1 MADKTGGLDP
11 KSYQQAIK
19 AVEELTNKQKALG
32 KTMDGLKASWNGIS
46 STIFGISGADWWE
59 KVPKTTE
66 ELLKDAE
73 LIKEMENNLKGV
85 GKTLDASVNDSI
97 KRMTVG
103 ITGLESNLNG
113 FANSFK
119 GQSDIIGTM
128 LKDASGNF
136 SLEEASQALGLI
148 QKKSKDLGSLSIDD
162 REKLNKL
169 IEKSKLDEEDITKM
183 LEDSQKKSEEFYQ
196 ILLKQMPEL
205 NNIEDESMKKKL
217 LIALANK
224 DISGFLDEHQEKGL
238 MVLATQKQIYDDVAD
253 QADEYLKIN
262 KQVKEMTKEL
272 SKTEKEV
279 FKVKN
284 GLIAIGK
291 NIASGIIPKLL
302 EFDKII
308 HDVQKSTGIM
318 LTENAARMTELSVKT
333 AEFGMDI
340 QQTADFMGQLSE
352 ELRTTDFNVLSQAA
366 DDLKAVQLATG
377 VSAENLSAMA
387 GEMMRNGQSS
397 EQVAES
403 MADANVYAK
412 RFGVSSKKVLDGMSR
427 NITKMR
433 TMGFTGGEKSLMKM
447 VATAERLR
455 MNVDEIFDVAAK
467 ARNIEGAME
476 MAAELQLAGGS
487 FANINPMDLLAASRK
502 GPEELQKIL
511 TQMGGDIGEFNA
523 KTGEMKFDPVDVDR
537 LQIVADATGQSLDSI
552 QKMITKNAQD
562 NAKLNMMPDISFEGL
577 TDKDGMPIDP
587 DQIKNTLMD
596 SVDMTGKVLEG
607 SVLDKAGI
615 KDLSEITTEQAEAIM
630 RDQLEK
636 DRNLEEQ
643 AKQNQGFQD
652 ALKALAN
659 SFMNILTILE
669 PVIEAL
675 TSVLQWII
683 KNKWV
688 LLIGALVTLAAYMP
702 SLLVKM
708 GGLIGGMKKWLTSF
722 AGMFKKGGISE
733 MFKGGMAKKLKAPG
747 IDAKDDLANKIDKT
761 DDLGGKANKVK
772 GKSGLKTLAEGL
784 KAMGNA
790 KVFAGIGAVALA
802 GPALLLFVPA
812 LPGLLILAAVGSMDK
827 LITKGF
833 KVVAKG
839 FEIMG
844 KQMKNILMGSLA
856 LFIVGAALIPFV
868 YALTLLQ
875 GIKWETLAM
884 AAVGMLILV
893 GALAVVGAIMMSG
906 VGAVAILAGAF
917 ALVLIAAALAIA
929 AVGLLIFAV
938 AMQEL
943 AKVDW
948 AAFSGIG
955 GALAEVAGGLALF
968 ALAGLLFL
976 NPIMLLGM
984 MLMIGTLAAI
994 AIVLVPLAL
1003 ALEMGGKGLD
1013 SMASGVLK
1021 LTESLGK
1028 LDFEKLEQLKEFSQ
1042 SMALASLAGG
1052 AMSAMVSVVEAIGK
1066 IGGGG
1071 KGENGGGGGTKTVV
1085 IQLKMPNGRIIEE
1098 HIVKDIDKAS

>member
-11 KSYQQAIK
+11 KTYQQAIK
-19 AVEELTNKQKALG
+19 AVEELTKKQKALG
-32 KTMDGLKASWNGIS
+32 KTMDGFKASWNGIS

-73 LIKEMENNLKGV
+73 LIKEMESNLKGV

-103 ITGLESNLNG
+103 ITGLESNLSG

-119 GQSDIIGTM
+119 GKSDIIGTM
-128 LKDASGNF
+128 LKDASGSF
-136 SLEEASQALGLI
+136 SLEEASQALDLI
-148 QKKSKDLGSLSIDD
+148 QKKSKDLGSLSVSD

-196 ILLKQMPEL
+196 TLLKQMPQL
-205 NNIEDESMKKKL
+205 NEIEDEGMRKKF
-217 LIALANK
+217 LISLANK

-238 MVLATQKQIYDDVAD
+238 MILATQKQIYDDVAD

-272 SKTEKEV
+272 SKTEREV
-279 FKVKN
+279 FRVQK
-284 GLIAIGK
+284 GLEAVGK

-302 EFDKII
+302 EFDKVI
-308 HDVQKSTGIM
+308 HDVQKNTGIM
-318 LTENAARMTELSVKT
+318 LTENAARMTELSIKT

-366 DDLKAVQLATG
+366 DDLKAIQLATG
-377 VSAENLSAMA
+377 VSSENLSSMA
-387 GEMMRNGQSS
+387 GEMMRNGKSS
-397 EQVAES
+397 KEVADA

-412 RFGVSSKKVLDGMSR
+412 GFGVSSKKVLDGMAR

-455 MNVDEIFDVAAK
+455 MNVDEIFDVAEK

-523 KTGEMKFDPVDVDR
+523 KTGEMKFDPVDKDR
-537 LQIVADATGQSLDSI
+537 LQIVADATGQTLDSM

-577 TDKDGMPIDP
+577 TDKDGNPIDP
-587 DQIKNTLMD
+587 DLIKNTLLD
-596 SVDMTGKVLEG
+596 SVDMTGQALDG

-615 KDLSEITTEQAEAIM
+615 ENLSEITTEQAEAIM
-630 RDQLEK
+630 RDQIEK
-636 DRNLEEQ
+636 DKNLEEQ

-652 ALKALAN
+652 ALKAFAN
-659 SFMNILTILE
+659 SFMNILTIFQ

-675 TSVLQWII
+675 TAVLQWII

-688 LLIGALVTLAAYMP
+688 LLIGALVALAAYMP

-708 GGLIGGMKKWLTSF
+708 GGLMGSMKKWLTSF

-733 MFKGGMAKKLKAPG
+733 MFKGGMAKKLKAPETG
-747 IDAKDDLANKIDKT
+747 VKDDLANKIDKT
-761 DDLGGKANKVK
+761 DDLGSKANKVK

-790 KVFAGIGAVALA
+790 KVFTGIGAVALA

-812 LPGLLILAAVGSMDK
+812 LPGLLVLAAVGAMDK
-827 LITKGF
+827 LITRGF
-833 KVVAKG
+833 KAVAKG

-844 KQMKNILMGSLA
+844 KQMENILMGSLA
-856 LFIVGAALIPFV
+856 LFIVGAALIAFV

-884 AAVGMLILV
+884 AAVGMLVLV
-893 GALAVVGAIMMSG
+893 GALALIGPMAANPLLYMGA
-906 VGAVAILAGAF
+906 L
-917 ALVLIAAALAIA
+917 ALVVVAAALAIA

-948 AAFSGIG
+948 ASFSGIG

-976 NPIMLLGM
+976 NPLMLIGM
-984 MLMIGTLAAI
+984 MLMIATLAAI
-994 AIVLVPLAL
+994 SIVLVPLAE

-1066 IGGGG
+1066 IGSGG
-1071 KGENGGGGGTKTVV
+1071 KGEGGSGGGTKTVV
-1085 IQLKMPNGRIIEE
+1085 IQLKMPNGRVIEE